1 MLQRLTLRLF
11 GYLFL
16 NAETDVQ
23 AFDFFISFR
32 IICTHLFWQKSLM
45 IHFSTFPTK
54 QKKEQ
59 NIINVNFHSFKGYNS
74 VK

>member
-1 MLQRLTLRLF
+1 MLQRLTLGLF
-11 GYLFL
+11 GYIFF

-23 AFDFFISFR
+23 AFDFSYFYLNYLRSFVFAK
-32 IICTHLFWQKSLM
+32 INNYSLQY
-45 IHFSTFPTK
+45 FSTK